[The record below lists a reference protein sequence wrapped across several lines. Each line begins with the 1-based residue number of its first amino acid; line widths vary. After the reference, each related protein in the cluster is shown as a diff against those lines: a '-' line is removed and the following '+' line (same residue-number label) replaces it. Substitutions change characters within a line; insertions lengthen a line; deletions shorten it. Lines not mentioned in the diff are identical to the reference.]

1 MANPAEG
8 YESYMVPTLF
18 GPCARILIQAV
29 DPKSGERVLDVGCG
43 TGLVACEVASRLG
56 ATGALAGVDLSA
68 NMLAVARATRL
79 TVILL
84 STLLQAQL
92 AFAKRM
98 PPVKVDPVVYEGVRY
113 VAPND
118 DGRRG
123 YIEAWNVGT
132 NKKAWELTLFTNRID
147 PNLEEDVQWVFI
159 KALSIQDGRLIVT
172 SERRKTYQVDVN
184 TKEITQS
191 DLRSASSPGAIREVP
206 DAVKKALTNGSLA
219 KRYDLSFRVNPSYLE
234 GDFNGDGKM
243 DVAVLVK
250 ERSTG
255 KLGIAIVHGTT
266 EKVTILGAG
275 IGIGNGGDDFAWM
288 DSWQVYSKTRAA
300 HATGETAVPH
310 LRADA
315 LLVEKSE
322 AASALIYWNGKRY
335 VWSQQ
340 GE

>member
-1 MANPAEG
+1 M
-8 YESYMVPTLF
+8 T
-18 GPCARILIQAV
+18 
-29 DPKSGERVLDVGCG
+29 
-43 TGLVACEVASRLG
+43 
-56 ATGALAGVDLSA
+56 
-68 NMLAVARATRL
+68 
-79 TVILL
+79 LL
-84 STLLQAQL
+84 SVMLLLTLLVPQL
-92 AFAKRM
+92 ASAKRIA
-98 PPVKVDPVVYEGVRY
+98 PVNVAPVIYEGIRY

-132 NKKAWELTLFTNRID
+132 NKKLWELTIFTNGID

-159 KALSIQDGRLIVT
+159 KALNIQDGRLMVT
-172 SERRKTYQVDVN
+172 SERGKTYQVDVN
-184 TKEITQS
+184 TKAITQPDS
-191 DLRSASSPGAIREVP
+191 LSSPSPGAIRDVS
-206 DAVKKALTNGSLA
+206 DAVKKALTNGSLG
-219 KRYDLSFRVNPSYLE
+219 KEFDLSFRINPSYLE

-275 IGIGNGGDDFAWM
+275 IGIGNGGDDFEWM
-288 DSWQVYSKTRAA
+288 DSWQVYSKTRAG
-300 HATGETAVPH
+300 HASDETSAPR
-310 LRADA
+310 LRGDA

-335 VWSQQ
+335 IWSQQ
-340 GE
+340 GD